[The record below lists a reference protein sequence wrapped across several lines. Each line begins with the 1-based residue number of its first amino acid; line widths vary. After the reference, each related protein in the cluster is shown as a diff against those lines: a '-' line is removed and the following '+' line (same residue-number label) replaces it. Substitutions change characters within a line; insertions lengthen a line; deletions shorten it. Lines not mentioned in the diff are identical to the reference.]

1 MTAQKTPPPVSKKVR
16 ITDICNATGLSRSTV
31 DRAINGRGQV
41 HPRTVEHIR
50 NALRVLSDMPVDA
63 RPEDAPPVDVLLR
76 LGKGMAFQ
84 MKQVFDRLRNP
95 TDRYFDLF
103 QLNEETILRQ
113 LQEVCADT
121 SRAAIVTV
129 KDTDRVHSVLS
140 SARRAGKRIIALISD
155 LEQECRNG
163 FVGIDNKA
171 AGSTAAYMIAQAL
184 GNRPA
189 TVGVAVGDHAF
200 RCHEDREIG
209 FRSTLREIAPRV
221 ILAAEAKGEDN
232 PEKTYHAIRRMLEA
246 HPGMGAIYN
255 VSGGNAGLA
264 RALRELGIDQDMV
277 VILHEL
283 TSVTVPILIDGTL
296 NYSISQDPTALM
308 SCAIQMARSPLLEG
322 DPSKQV
328 DFGVFTR
335 FNLPAYA
342 KGLPGEEIWAVGH
355 DGSW

>member
-1 MTAQKTPPPVSKKVR
+1 MPTIQKVR

-41 HPRTVEHIR
+41 HPRTAERIR
-50 NALRVLSDMPVDA
+50 NALRALSA
-63 RPEDAPPVDVLLR
+63 LPETPNPGAAPPVDVLLR

-84 MKQVFDRLRNP
+84 MKQTFDKLKNP
-95 TDRYFDLF
+95 SDRYFDLF
-103 QLNEETILRQ
+103 QLNEETIIRHLRD
-113 LQEVCADT
+113 VCADT
-121 SRAAIVTV
+121 GRAAIVTV
-129 KDTDRVHSVLS
+129 KDTDRIRSVLS
-140 SARRAGKRIIALISD
+140 NARRAGKRIVALIAD
-155 LEQECRNG
+155 LEQDCRDG

-171 AGSTAAYMIAQAL
+171 AGATAAYLIAQAL

-209 FRSTLREIAPRV
+209 FRSTLREIAPRI

-232 PEKTYHAIRRMLEA
+232 ADRTYHAIRRMLEA

-255 VSGGNAGLA
+255 VSGGNAGLT
-264 RALRELGIDQDMV
+264 RALRELELDQHVM

-296 NYSISQDPTALM
+296 NYTISQDPFVLM
-308 SCAIQMARSPLLEG
+308 SSGLQMARSAWPESES
-322 DPSKQV
+322 SKQI
-328 DFGVFTR
+328 DFGVYTR
-335 FNLPAYA
+335 FNLPSYA
-342 KGLPGEEIWAVGH
+342 RGLPVE
-355 DGSW
+355 DL